1 MFFSGDAIPVSDDVT
16 GSGIIL
22 HHFDRIAFGRFHLFR
37 YEAGG
42 HNGRKKGKNCEIL
55 KNGSSHVTVK
65 INENENGNANGN
77 EKDGEKSTENGSNFS
92 SLVSPP
98 GWEYAQE
105 ELMMKNNSQILSF
118 QSSKIGDGHR
128 YLRNNNNNENEI
140 ILKNDIKQ
148 YSNTNNSKGK
158 NIPATVTENEKRF
171 ISVNGD
177 SVLLETVSVSSPD
190 RNRPWTGT
198 KSPPKISDSPGIHF
212 DRNKNT
218 SLMTERGSDMR
229 NRHNLLQFESLNK
242 LKNKNRDIINMTN
255 IPNRIK
261 ANSQSSDWNQK
272 ISFEDGNGRNS
283 VYSGTNSLNLSV
295 SKNGSHAPLGTST
308 STSTPRIMLVRPKIS
323 QSLSKDKD
331 EDNMNDEDDVI
342 DDINDEKR
350 ENKDR
355 KNNNLDDVYT
365 DLENSTNDDITER
378 KKAVKNMVDNHIGDY
393 MPNIQRDSRRDWEI
407 IERSNGGRVR
417 TATDTVTGRN
427 GVFHAKD
434 KNIVDNGSDS
444 RGVNSSSRI
453 LMTSNKTL
461 NLNEK
466 FPGELDQSRNARIN
480 LQHNSSSMKIEGG
493 NIDSGGNGDVY
504 NELNNGDANIDTDN
518 TINIEKNKKENVTG
532 FAANYNTQKNSGNDN
547 DTDNDS
553 NNDDKSD
560 DNDTDN
566 NPDNKNHNNGNKFF
580 VSNYDNNNIKKH
592 SPKNNNNNS
601 NINNYDNNGNINAY
615 KNLDIITKTNVKIKN
630 KDDSID
636 KVQVP
641 TFEKEALALQLELAQ
656 MQKALQ
662 DRMHRYQVL
671 TSFNPE
677 KSVN

>member
-1 MFFSGDAIPVSDDVT
+1 
-16 GSGIIL
+16 
-22 HHFDRIAFGRFHLFR
+22 
-37 YEAGG
+37 
-42 HNGRKKGKNCEIL
+42 L
-55 KNGSSHVTVK
+55 KNGSSHVKVK
-65 INENENGNANGN
+65 INEIGNGNANEN
-77 EKDGEKSTENGSNFS
+77 AKDGEKSTENDGNFS
-92 SLVSPP
+92 GLVPPP

-118 QSSKIGDGHR
+118 QGSKISDGHR
-128 YLRNNNNNENEI
+128 YNRYNNNNENENGI
-140 ILKNDIKQ
+140 NLKNDVKH
-148 YSNTNNSKGK
+148 YSDNKSNNNKGE
-158 NIPATVTENEKRF
+158 NIQVTVTENEKRF

-177 SVLLETVSVSSPD
+177 SMLLDTVSVSSPD
-190 RNRPWTGT
+190 RNRTWTGT
-198 KSPPKISDSPGIHF
+198 KSPPKISDSPGIYF

-218 SLMTERGSDMR
+218 SLIIERGSDLR

-242 LKNKNRDIINMTN
+242 LKNKNREIINMDN

-261 ANSQSSDWNQK
+261 TNIESSDWNQK
-272 ISFEDGNGRNS
+272 ISFDDGNGRNS
-283 VYSGTNSLNLSV
+283 VYSGTNSLNLSL
-295 SKNGSHAPLGTST
+295 SNNGSHAPLGTST
-308 STSTPRIMLVRPKIS
+308 STSTPRIMLVRPKLS
-323 QSLSKDKD
+323 QSSSKDKD
-331 EDNMNDEDDVI
+331 DININDKDDII

-350 ENKDR
+350 EIKDR
-355 KNNNLDDVYT
+355 KNYNLDDVYT
-365 DLENSTNDDITER
+365 DLEHNTNGDITER

-393 MPNIQRDSRRDWEI
+393 MSTIQRDSRRDWEI
-407 IERSNGGRVR
+407 IERTNGGRTR
-417 TATDTVTGRN
+417 TAIDTGTGRN
-427 GVFHAKD
+427 GVFYAKD
-434 KNIVDNGSDS
+434 KNIVENGSDS
-444 RGVNSSSRI
+444 RGVNSRI

-466 FPGELDQSRNARIN
+466 LPGELDQSRKARIS
-480 LQHNSSSMKIEGG
+480 LQHISSNMKIEGG
-493 NIDSGGNGDVY
+493 NIDSGENADI
-504 NELNNGDANIDTDN
+504 NNDLKIGDANIDTGN
-518 TINIEKNKKENVTG
+518 IVNIEKNKEDDLTG
-532 FAANYNTQKNSGNDN
+532 SASNYNNQKNNINDN

-560 DNDTDN
+560 DNDTNDIS
-566 NPDNKNHNNGNKFF
+566 DHKNHNNGNKIF
-580 VSNYDNNNIKKH
+580 VSNYDNSNIKKY

-601 NINNYDNNGNINAY
+601 NNNYDNNVNINTN
-615 KNLDIITKTNVKIKN
+615 KNSDITNKNNVKMKN

>member
-1 MFFSGDAIPVSDDVT
+1 M
-16 GSGIIL
+16 
-22 HHFDRIAFGRFHLFR
+22 
-37 YEAGG
+37 
-42 HNGRKKGKNCEIL
+42 
-55 KNGSSHVTVK
+55 K
-65 INENENGNANGN
+65 INEKENGKANGS
-77 EKDGEKSTENGSNFS
+77 EKDGEMSTENSSNFS
-92 SLVSPP
+92 SLVPPP

-118 QSSKIGDGHR
+118 QGLKIGDGHR

-140 ILKNDIKQ
+140 MFKNDIKH
-148 YSNTNNSKGK
+148 YSNDNNNKGK
-158 NIPATVTENEKRF
+158 NIQAAVAEKEKRF
-171 ISVNGD
+171 ISVNGE
-177 SVLLETVSVSSPD
+177 SVLLDTVSVSSPD
-190 RNRPWTGT
+190 RNRTWSGT

-218 SLMTERGSDMR
+218 SLMIERGIDMR

-242 LKNKNRDIINMTN
+242 LNNKNRDMVDMTN
-255 IPNRIK
+255 MPNRIRT
-261 ANSQSSDWNQK
+261 NSQSSDWNQK
-272 ISFEDGNGRNS
+272 ISFGDENGRNS

-295 SKNGSHAPLGTST
+295 SNNGSHAPLGTSTAT

-331 EDNMNDEDDVI
+331 DVNDKDDGI

-350 ENKDR
+350 ENDDR

-365 DLENSTNDDITER
+365 DLENSTNDDVSER

-393 MPNIQRDSRRDWEI
+393 MSNIQRDSRRDWEI
-407 IERSNGGRVR
+407 IERTNGGRVH

-427 GVFHAKD
+427 GLFYAKD

-444 RGVNSSSRI
+444 RGLNSRI

-466 FPGELDQSRNARIN
+466 LPGDLDQSRNARIS
-480 LQHNSSSMKIEGG
+480 LQHNISSIKIEGG
-493 NIDSGGNGDVY
+493 NIESGGNGDVY
-504 NELNNGDANIDTDN
+504 NELKNGDANTDTDN
-518 TINIEKNKKENVTG
+518 IINIEKNKEENVTDS
-532 FAANYNTQKNSGNDN
+532 ASNYNTQKNNANDN

-560 DNDTDN
+560 DNDTN
-566 NPDNKNHNNGNKFF
+566 NNSNHKNHNNGNKVF

-601 NINNYDNNGNINAY
+601 NINNHDNNVNINAN
-615 KNLDIITKTNVKIKN
+615 KNIDIINKTNVKIKN

>member
-1 MFFSGDAIPVSDDVT
+1 M
-16 GSGIIL
+16 
-22 HHFDRIAFGRFHLFR
+22 
-37 YEAGG
+37 
-42 HNGRKKGKNCEIL
+42 
-55 KNGSSHVTVK
+55 K
-65 INENENGNANGN
+65 INENGNVNGN

-118 QSSKIGDGHR
+118 QGLKIGDGHR
-128 YLRNNNNNENEI
+128 YLRNNNSIRNNENEI
-140 ILKNDIKQ
+140 TLKNDMKH
-148 YSNTNNSKGK
+148 YSNNNNKGN
-158 NIPATVTENEKRF
+158 NIQATVTENEKRF
-171 ISVNGD
+171 VSVNGN
-177 SVLLETVSVSSPD
+177 SVLLDTVSVSSPD
-190 RNRPWTGT
+190 RNRTWTGT

-218 SLMTERGSDMR
+218 SSMIEKGSDVR

-242 LKNKNRDIINMTN
+242 LKNKNRDIINMEN

-261 ANSQSSDWNQK
+261 SNSRSSDWNQK
-272 ISFEDGNGRNS
+272 ISFDDGNGRNS

-295 SKNGSHAPLGTST
+295 SNSGSHAPLGTSTST

-331 EDNMNDEDDVI
+331 EDNDKDDVI
-342 DDINDEKR
+342 DDTNDEKR

-365 DLENSTNDDITER
+365 DLENNINDDVTER

-393 MPNIQRDSRRDWEI
+393 MSNIQRDSRRDWET
-407 IERSNGGRVR
+407 IERTNGGRTR

-427 GVFHAKD
+427 GVFYAKD

-466 FPGELDQSRNARIN
+466 LPGDLDLSRNAKIS
-480 LQHNSSSMKIEGG
+480 LQHNSSSMKMEGG
-493 NIDSGGNGDVY
+493 NIESSGNGDVY
-504 NELNNGDANIDTDN
+504 NEFKNGDVNIDTDN
-518 TINIEKNKKENVTG
+518 IINIEKNKKDVTG
-532 FAANYNTQKNSGNDN
+532 SAANYNTQKNSGNDN

-560 DNDTDN
+560 DNDTNN
-566 NPDNKNHNNGNKFF
+566 NPDHKNHNNVNKFF
-580 VSNYDNNNIKKH
+580 VSNYDNNNIKKY
-592 SPKNNNNNS
+592 SPKNNNNSS
-601 NINNYDNNGNINAY
+601 NINNYDNNGNINTN
-615 KNLDIITKTNVKIKN
+615 KNVDIINKTNVKIKN